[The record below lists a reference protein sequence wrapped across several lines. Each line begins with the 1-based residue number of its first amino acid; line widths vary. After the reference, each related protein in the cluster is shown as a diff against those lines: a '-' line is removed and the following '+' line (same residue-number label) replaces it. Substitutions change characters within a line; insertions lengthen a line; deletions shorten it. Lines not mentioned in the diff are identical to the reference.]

1 MKKIKKTLALLLA
14 AAMLFTF
21 AACGG
26 NSENSTEESSDYV
39 RETKTKVAA
48 LSDALGFGL
57 AKLAKDRD
65 YAYEV
70 KNYSDAEE
78 IVSLLK
84 EGEADIA
91 SLPVDTAAKL
101 YKETKGGIKILS
113 VNTLGMLYCI
123 ENGSTIKSFDELKGK
138 TIKAVGKDTVYEF
151 VINHVLTQK
160 GLVPG
165 KDITVEYGST
175 AEELAAISAEGKADF
190 VIVPEPYATNILF
203 KNENAHKLINFAKT
217 WSEINENLLVQGVIV
232 ARTDFISENP
242 DIITE
247 FMGFNEVSVNY
258 ISANPESS
266 AVFFADNGYYETSE
280 IAYASLPQSNVT
292 YIEGEEMKTAVKAL
306 LGMIYASDPTSI
318 PDDGIYY
325 VY

>member
-1 MKKIKKTLALLLA
+1 MKFKRITAVLLA
-14 AAMLFTF
+14 VAMLFTF

-26 NSENSTEESSDYV
+26 NGETPSDATSDYES
-39 RETKTKVAA
+39 ETKTQVAA

-78 IVSLLK
+78 IVSLLRS
-84 EGEADIA
+84 GDVDIA
-91 SLPVDTAAKL
+91 SLPVDIAAKL
-101 YKETKGGIKILS
+101 YNETNGGIKILS
-113 VNTLGMLYCI
+113 VNNLGMLCCI
-123 ENGSTIKSFDELKGK
+123 ENGNAIKRFDDLRGK
-138 TIKAVGKDTVYEF
+138 TVKAIGKDTVYEF

-175 AEELAAISAEGKADF
+175 AEELAKLSAEGKADF

-203 KNENAHKLINFAKT
+203 KNEKAHKLINFTKS
-217 WSEINENLLVQGVIV
+217 WNEISENPLVLGVIV

-242 DIITE
+242 DTITE
-247 FMGFNEVSVNY
+247 FMGFNEVSVNFVN
-258 ISANPESS
+258 ANPESA
-266 AVFFADNGYYETSE
+266 AVFFADNGYFETSE
-280 IAYASLPQSNVT
+280 IAYASLPEANIRYV
-292 YIEGEEMKTAVKAL
+292 EGEVMKSAVKSL
-306 LGMIYASDPTSI
+306 LGMIFASDPTSI